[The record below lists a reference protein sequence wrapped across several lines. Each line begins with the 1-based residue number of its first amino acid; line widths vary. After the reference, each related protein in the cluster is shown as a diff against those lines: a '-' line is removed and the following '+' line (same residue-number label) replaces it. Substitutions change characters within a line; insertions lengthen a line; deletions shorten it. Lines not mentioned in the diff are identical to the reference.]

1 MARTPTLVLTGLI
14 LDENST
20 FTLDEL
26 SASCAVKTEYI
37 IELVDEGIVEPM
49 ERQHDQQQWTF
60 TGHSLLRVRK
70 TQRLQQD
77 LGVNLAGAAL
87 VLDMMEEMDELR
99 ERLRRL
105 DSSRSSLP

>member
-1 MARTPTLVLTGLI
+1 MARTPTHVLTGLI
-14 LDENST
+14 LDEDSI
-20 FTLDEL
+20 FTLEEL

-37 IELVDEGIVEPM
+37 IELVEEGIVEPM
-49 ERQHDQQQWTF
+49 QQQGNQNLWTF

-70 TQRLQQD
+70 TQRLQHD

-87 VLDMMEEMDELR
+87 VLDMMEEIDQLR

-105 DSSRSSLP
+105 D